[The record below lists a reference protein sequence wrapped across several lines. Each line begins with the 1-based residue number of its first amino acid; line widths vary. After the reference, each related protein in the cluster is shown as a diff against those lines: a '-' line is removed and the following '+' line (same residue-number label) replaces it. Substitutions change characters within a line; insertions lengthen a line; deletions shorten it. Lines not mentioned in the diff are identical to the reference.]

1 MLRNY
6 QRPPRGRLRIYPLH
20 HGIFVS
26 GIGGGGGLQMI
37 ISGVE
42 DNHPLVAS
50 LVQKERGKLEYY
62 RRIYCYQPHHLD
74 RRNLRTDQHNNIAAS
89 SHPSNGVNNLINRQI
104 LPRGRHYPL
113 PLQPWFNHL
122 NHQEPELATR
132 PKQLRREREEPNRSA
147 SLKTSLPQRSQ
158 HRANNT
164 TEINVTKP
172 PKTFPSTTN
181 PLTPLQDNVYQRT
194 HDKNFDQFC
203 RAMNK
208 PRKHQV

>member
-1 MLRNY
+1 MWRND

-147 SLKTSLPQRSQ
+147 SLKTSLLIGRDVD
-158 HRANNT
+158 A
-164 TEINVTKP
+164 
-172 PKTFPSTTN
+172 
-181 PLTPLQDNVYQRT
+181 
-194 HDKNFDQFC
+194 
-203 RAMNK
+203 
-208 PRKHQV
+208 

>member
-1 MLRNY
+1 
-6 QRPPRGRLRIYPLH
+6 
-20 HGIFVS
+20 
-26 GIGGGGGLQMI
+26 MI

-147 SLKTSLPQRSQ
+147 LLKTSLPQRSQ

-194 HDKNFDQFC
+194 HDITSINSVE
-203 RAMNK
+203 R
-208 PRKHQV
+208 